1 MENVVVIGRPNVGKS
16 TLFNRICGKKRALVH
31 HEPGTT
37 RDRNEMP
44 VEWNGK
50 KFQLIDTGG
59 WEDNTN
65 YISAQIRRQME
76 EGLKKAGLVL
86 FAVDGKNGYHPL
98 DGDIAAI
105 LRKYAKKVILLINK
119 IDTEKEEVKASD
131 FFRLGFDDYITVSG
145 THGLNINTL
154 LDKISASVKN
164 PKSELLDIKGR
175 PISIVLVG
183 KPNVGK
189 SSLLNKLM
197 KEDRVIVNDQ
207 PGTTREAVDIT
218 IERDGQQYVI
228 IDTPG
233 LHRKHKFKNDMEYL
247 STLSANWALERADVA
262 ILVIDATIGVG
273 ETEARIAELIL
284 KNHRGCIIALNKW
297 DLVEEREDAVK
308 DIKRQLEQKLQF
320 LWWSEMIFISA
331 KTGQRTERILTEV
344 NKVYNQYTRI
354 VPEQELKDTIDSAL
368 RNRPL
373 SRKGKILRVHK
384 VVQHGAMAPCFV
396 FTVNSVELVH
406 FSYRRYLEN
415 AIRDRFG
422 FQGTPLVLKF
432 KSL

>member
-1 MENVVVIGRPNVGKS
+1 
-16 TLFNRICGKKRALVH
+16 
-31 HEPGTT
+31 
-37 RDRNEMP
+37 
-44 VEWNGK
+44 
-50 KFQLIDTGG
+50 
-59 WEDNTN
+59 
-65 YISAQIRRQME
+65 
-76 EGLKKAGLVL
+76 
-86 FAVDGKNGYHPL
+86 
-98 DGDIAAI
+98 
-105 LRKYAKKVILLINK
+105 
-119 IDTEKEEVKASD
+119 
-131 FFRLGFDDYITVSG
+131 
-145 THGLNINTL
+145 
-154 LDKISASVKN
+154 
-164 PKSELLDIKGR
+164 
-175 PISIVLVG
+175 
-183 KPNVGK
+183 
-189 SSLLNKLM
+189 
-197 KEDRVIVNDQ
+197 VIVNDQ